1 MSGGERLSRAG
12 GERILI
18 KDGPFGTGIQNR
30 KLGAAD
36 YAGTLGLQRDQKGN
50 NDILALGRPA
60 VVEEI
65 TRAYLEAG
73 ADIIATNTF
82 SANAISQ
89 ADYGAESLVAEINI
103 ASARIARKAA
113 DDFERSEEH
122 TSELQ
127 SLMHISYAV
136 FCLKKKTNQRQNT

>member
-73 ADIIATNTF
+73 ADIIATNSF
-82 SANAISQ
+82 SANSISQ

-103 ASARIARKAA
+103 ASARIACKAA
-113 DDFERSEEH
+113 DDFEAKDGKARLVARTVAH
-122 TSELQ
+122 TS
-127 SLMHISYAV
+127 
-136 FCLKKKTNQRQNT
+136 